1 MIYAV
6 LNGGEVIGTRE
17 IADWSSYP
25 EHKKAA
31 RDERGD
37 GHAVLRPLI
46 GSATPPDYDALTTS
60 ASMTYQIAE
69 NEVTISWS
77 LTPRDL
83 ETVKAECKAIIDRDA
98 ETSRLKYITA
108 GSGQALEYQE
118 VADEA
123 ARYQEAGGLGSY
135 PMLQA
140 SVDAGEAANLAAAAA
155 LVLQREAAWA
165 TAGSTIRRLR
175 IAAKLAISAAT
186 TIDQVR
192 AATQVTWP

>member
-1 MIYAV
+1 MT
-6 LNGGEVIGTRE
+6 GP
-17 IADWSSYP
+17 SYII
-25 EHKKAA
+25 E
-31 RDERGD
+31 
-37 GHAVLRPLI
+37 
-46 GSATPPDYDALTTS
+46 
-60 ASMTYQIAE
+60 E
-69 NEVTISWS
+69 NRVVQNWIV
-77 LTPRDL
+77 TPRDL
-83 ETVKAECKAIIDRDA
+83 ETVKAEAKATIDHDA
-98 ETSRLKYITA
+98 EQARLKYITA

-140 SVDAGEAANLAAAAA
+140 SVDAGEVANLAAAAA